1 MSSDDRIIRVTRA
14 EPHDGPVVAFAPV
27 ARRLALVVVAGG
39 LVGGCATFE
48 GSRSV
53 EAPDPFAP
61 RIAAFSEQ
69 TPGGKLPPGWQPW
82 HLAKFKRE
90 TAYRLVDADGRT
102 VVRAQAEAS
111 ASGLIYRVRFDPR
124 DYPVIRWR
132 WKVPALIDG
141 ADNSARNAEDSPVR
155 IVVAFDG
162 DPARLPVM
170 DRVAMTQFRML
181 TKQTLP
187 YATLM
192 YIWENRAEPGTVIEN
207 GHTSRIRMIVADSG
221 DANVGAWRSEE
232 RNLVADYRKAFGE
245 DPPPVKWIGILTDTD
260 NTRKT
265 AAGYYGDI
273 RVSAK

>member
-1 MSSDDRIIRVTRA
+1 MSSDGRTLRVTRA
-14 EPHDGPVVAFAPV
+14 APHGPAVVRARFAG
-27 ARRLALVVVAGG
+27 RLALLVGAAF
-39 LVGGCATFE
+39 LVGGCATLD
-48 GSRSV
+48 GPRGV
-53 EAPDPFAP
+53 EPPDPFAP

-69 TPGGKLPPGWQPW
+69 TPGGKLPSGWQPW

-102 VVRAQAEAS
+102 VVRAHAESS

-132 WKVPALIDG
+132 WKVPALIEG

-162 DPARLPVM
+162 DPAKLPIM
-170 DRVAMTQFRML
+170 DRVALNQFRML

-192 YIWENRAEPGTVIEN
+192 YIWENRATPGTVIEN

-221 DANVGAWRSEE
+221 ETNVGEWRSEE

-273 RVSAK
+273 RISAK